1 MLKNHHGLAG
11 ADGLHEKYSFTAAGM
26 REYRMYPIADNG
38 STRLSADRLEYTL
51 GNAPAHDLTDVYE
64 IHTIYDDLLVC
75 ANEAGEPEQAFLT
88 EARRAL
94 FVALA
99 GKFPGIFLQRNSL
112 CHAGAGGHFA
122 QRPCEKCDNGS

>member
-26 REYRMYPIADNG
+26 REYRMYPIADND

-64 IHTIYDDLLVC
+64 IRTIYDDLLVC

-99 GKFPGIFLQRNSL
+99 SQFQGIFLR
-112 CHAGAGGHFA
+112 
-122 QRPCEKCDNGS
+122 